1 MTNEHLHVKILEK
14 MYKKMLNMIS
24 HQGNA
29 NQNHSDSL
37 CHSQQNYCNNFLKAD
52 SRYSQGCEKTVIHC
66 WWECKNMQPLWKRVW
81 LFLSKLNIKISY
93 DPEIPVLGIYP
104 RNENICSYK
113 ILYIYLYSGIIH
125 NSQKVE
131 TTRMSIN

>member
-1 MTNEHLHVKILEK
+1 
-14 MYKKMLNMIS
+14 
-24 HQGNA
+24 
-29 NQNHSDSL
+29 
-37 CHSQQNYCNNFLKAD
+37 
-52 SRYSQGCEKTVIHC
+52 
-66 WWECKNMQPLWKRVW
+66 MQPLWKRVW
-81 LFLSKLNIKISY
+81 LFLSKLNIKLSY

-131 TTRMSIN
+131 TTRMSINLWVNKQIVIYPEVENYSAIKRRKVPLNATT